1 MSEGGWR
8 SGIGELR
15 NKEGKMLEPEMTK
28 GNNEEKKGG
37 EKTSP
42 SPSPSPNE
50 NEKEDQFTPGEQNK
64 EPHSDPAH
72 NPNEKK

>member
-42 SPSPSPNE
+42 SPSP

-64 EPHSDPAH
+64 EPHPDPAH